1 MPKTKTQPAK
11 LSWPR
16 IIGLDI
22 HPDIFSACVMQG
34 QTNADATVLR
44 RFKDQLIADLE
55 TWAQSHLRVGDL
67 VLMEAGSNS
76 FEAVR
81 RLAKVGISACVL
93 ESAQVGKTA
102 SSYLDDDLIA
112 AERIARSYLTGISKV
127 VWVPDEK
134 TAHRR
139 ELLHAYVKATAQETR
154 ATNELKSYLNQYHIR
169 LGRRDPKSQRTQ
181 QWVFEQHPWSEMQ
194 KSILT
199 YLLNNLGH
207 CAGQAADLHRLIAEE
222 VLVEPLMR
230 GCLRLLG
237 IGVINAFAIVA
248 TVGDINRFSSPQKLI
263 AYLGLNP
270 GLKKSGNDKKIPV
283 GVGRR
288 GRSEMRRLL
297 VQGAQAVFRQPRS
310 NPLRD
315 WGWNIFLRKGNR
327 NIAVA
332 AIARKLA
339 VQLWHLLKGHGVMR
353 DEQQKSL
360 ELKLTKISRE
370 LGKLGRIRLQLPE
383 TVLECV
389 ILLMGKI
396 NQPIPQST

>member
-1 MPKTKTQPAK
+1 MPITKTQPAK
-11 LSWPR
+11 VSWPR
-16 IIGLDI
+16 IVGLDI

-34 QTNADATVLR
+34 QTNAEAVVLG
-44 RFKDQLIADLE
+44 RFQDQAITDLE
-55 TWAQSHLRVGDL
+55 NWARQHLSPGDL
-67 VLMEAGSNS
+67 VLLEAGGNS

-81 RLAKVGISACVL
+81 RLATVGVSACVL

-102 SSYLDDDLIA
+102 SSYLDNDLIA

-134 TAHRR
+134 TSHRR
-139 ELLHAYVKATAQETR
+139 ELLHAYVTATAQETR
-154 ATNELKSYLNQYHIR
+154 AINELKSYLNQYHIR
-169 LGRRDPKSQRTQ
+169 LGKGNPKSPKTQR
-181 QWVFEQHPWSEMQ
+181 WILQHRSWSEMQ
-194 KSILT
+194 KHVLT
-199 YLLNNLGH
+199 HSLDNLSH
-207 CAGQAADLHRLIAEE
+207 AAEQAADLHRLIAGE
-222 VLVEPLMR
+222 VLVDPLMR

-248 TVGDINRFSSPQKLI
+248 TVGDINRFSSPQKLV

-270 GLKKSGNDKKIPV
+270 GRKQSGKGKNIPV
-283 GVGRR
+283 GVGHR

-297 VQGAQAVFRQPRS
+297 IQGAQAVFRQPRS

-339 VQLWHLLKGHGVMR
+339 VQLWHLLKGHGVKR
-353 DEQQKSL
+353 EEQQKSL

-370 LGKLGRIRLQLPE
+370 LGKLARTKLQLPE
-383 TVLECV
+383 KVIECV
-389 ILLMGKI
+389 RHLMEKI
-396 NQPIPQST
+396 NEPLPQFA